1 MLKLINLDASQR
13 EELQM
18 WKVAYGGALLWSVD
32 CTLQAAL
39 VLYSTGNYS
48 KLLLAV
54 PNTIS
59 AYEPLLLKGSDA
71 FLSVA

>member
-1 MLKLINLDASQR
+1 MLKLINLDASR
-13 EELQM
+13 WEELQM

-32 CTLQAAL
+32 CILQAAL

-59 AYEPLLLKGSDA
+59 AYEPLLLNGSNA
-71 FLSVA
+71 LLSVA